1 VRIVQKSDES
11 IVIEFSLSEVALVS
25 NSLNE
30 VCNGPHAVEEWEF
43 GSRLAASRVH
53 AQALLE
59 ALSIVFG
66 DEPQFSRGGV
76 TDLGTEAVTSRA
88 DFVQFVRAL
97 SEADESGWENPR
109 TAQYL
114 ECLAAWVEDWPE
126 ELHQSWSDFA
136 KIIIAATT
144 YE

>member
-1 VRIVQKSDES
+1 MSRSS
-11 IVIEFSLSEVALVS
+11 SSSRLSEVALVS

-30 VCNGPHAVEEWEF
+30 VCNGPNAVEEWEF
-43 GSRLAASRVH
+43 GSRLGASRAH

-59 ALSIVFG
+59 LLSIRLG
-66 DEPQFSRGGV
+66 DEPRLGQGGV

-88 DFVQFVRAL
+88 DFAQFVRAL

-126 ELHQSWSDFA
+126 ELHQTWSDFA
-136 KIIIAATT
+136 KIIVAATT